1 MSRCELTASAAGFH
15 RNRKLAAQGFVL
27 RHGDCVIDGN
37 SNKGGLPTRA
47 CGTVEKA
54 TFYTTNAAWLKR
66 FHVATLAAF
75 AAIVNVAMLGVSG
88 RPAAGLLEPDFQP
101 GLATVAACA
110 ADTSTSVPDQT
121 FKRELDM
128 TLLFRVIA
136 AAAAFSFIACVAHA
150 QDKAA
155 DKVKVGLI
163 TTLSGPPAVIGQQQR
178 NGFQLALKELGNK
191 LGGRDV
197 ELQVQDDELKP
208 DVAVS
213 KVKAFVER
221 DKVDFVVGPV
231 FSNILAAI
239 IRPVTESGAF
249 MISPNAGTSSFAGKD
264 CNPNLFVVSYQND
277 QNAEA
282 MGKYAQDIGLK
293 KVFLMAPNYQAGK
306 DEIAGF
312 KRYYKGDVA
321 DEVYVPLNQLDYAA
335 ELSKIAAAQPDAIF
349 VFAPG
354 GMGVNFV
361 KQFRQAGLA
370 DKIKFL
376 SAFTVDE
383 GTLPAQQDAAL
394 GFLAGGNWAPNV
406 DNPQSKAFVAAY
418 EKEYG
423 AVPATYAFQAYDA
436 VNLLDSALKLTKG
449 DTSNKDALRAALM
462 KADFKSV
469 RGDFKFNTNH
479 YPIQNF
485 YVVKAAKR
493 PDGKY
498 QTEIVE
504 RVFSNYSDPYAADC
518 PMR

>member
-1 MSRCELTASAAGFH
+1 MWDRGRGNLLYNACRVTEAIPRGNTGCICCYRKRRYAGCLQEACGRPVRAGFST
-15 RNRKLAAQGFVL
+15 RFS
-27 RHGDCVIDGN
+27 DGRGVPGGYFDERAG
-37 SNKGGLPTRA
+37 SNLQ
-47 CGTVEKA
+47 
-54 TFYTTNAAWLKR
+54 
-66 FHVATLAAF
+66 
-75 AAIVNVAMLGVSG
+75 
-88 RPAAGLLEPDFQP
+88 AG
-101 GLATVAACA
+101 
-110 ADTSTSVPDQT
+110 
-121 FKRELDM
+121 ELDM
-128 TLLFRVIA
+128 TLLFRVIVS
-136 AAAAFSFIACVAHA
+136 AAAFSFIACVAHA

-239 IRPVTESGAF
+239 IKPVTESGAF
-249 MISPNAGTSSFAGKD
+249 VISPNAGTSSFAGKD

-282 MGKYAQDIGLK
+282 MGKYAQDTGLK

-321 DEVYVPLNQLDYAA
+321 DEVYVRLNQLDYAA

-394 GFLAGGNWAPNV
+394 GFLAGGNWAPNI

-418 EKEYG
+418 EKIG

-462 KADFKSV
+462 KASSSPCAATSNSTPTTIQSRTSTSSRLRSALMVNIRPRSV
-469 RGDFKFNTNH
+469 EK
-479 YPIQNF
+479 
-485 YVVKAAKR
+485 
-493 PDGKY
+493 
-498 QTEIVE
+498 
-504 RVFSNYSDPYAADC
+504 VFSNYSDPYATDC
-518 PMR
+518 PMK